1 MALRRNQVEIARFLK
16 AAERELGR
24 ACLPFDCDSD
34 VEAAL
39 RKNSA
44 RPRVVGLEGTPA
56 LRGISSSVEGH
67 WMKFGMQRY
76 EVRVVDGDGSSPH
89 DGPPRQDGL
98 SRREISVVR
107 MYCPDSCDSLNPVED
122 VWAVPEADYRGLYR
136 FLRRAVREETVYRA
150 PLMRIE
156 ERQRLFENT
165 IGFLKKGRAALERF
179 GVPLKRGVMLLGE
192 PGNGKTMAARWLESE
207 AYQHGLQWR
216 TVQAEDFDQM
226 SCRAKAHELF
236 ALDEPG
242 IVLFDDFDSGL
253 RDRTDNGATRDH
265 STFLSN
271 LDGVKLRSGIVYLFT
286 SNLQPHELDPAA
298 RRPGRIDLFIE
309 FPRPDVELRRQFFT
323 DHWVAEARDQTP
335 LDEAVRSTDGFSFA
349 ELDELKKLLV
359 LRYLDTETWDWVWV
373 RQEFARRNDAYRDQP
388 RIGFAAAT
396 APRIKRGHESKAQ
409 A

>member
-16 AAERELGR
+16 AAARELGR

-39 RKNSA
+39 KKNSA
-44 RPRVVGLEGTPA
+44 RPRVVGFEDAPA
-56 LRGISSSVEGH
+56 LRGIGSSVDGH
-67 WMKFGMQRY
+67 WMKFGMQRF
-76 EVRVVDGDGSSPH
+76 EVRVAEGDVLHRH
-89 DGPPRQDGL
+89 DV
-98 SRREISVVR
+98 SVVR

-122 VWAVPEADYRGLYR
+122 IWAVPEADYRRLYR

-150 PLMRIE
+150 PLMRAE
-156 ERQRLFENT
+156 DRQRLFENT
-165 IGFLKKGRAALERF
+165 IGFLKKGQAALERF

-216 TVQAEDFDQM
+216 TVSAEDFDRL
-226 SCRAKAHELF
+226 SSRAKAHELF
-236 ALDEPG
+236 DLDEPG

-271 LDGVKLRSGIVYLFT
+271 LDGVKLRTGIVYLFT
-286 SNLQPHELDPAA
+286 SNLKRHELDPAA
-298 RRPGRIDLFIE
+298 RRPGRIDLFVE
-309 FPRPDVELRRQFFT
+309 FPRPDAELRRQYFVN
-323 DHWVAEARDQTP
+323 HWVAEARDKAP
-335 LDEAVRSTDGFSFA
+335 VEEAVRSTDGFSFA

-359 LRYLDTETWDWVWV
+359 LRYLDTEAWDWSWA
-373 RQEFARRNDAYRDQP
+373 RHEFARRSDGSRDQP

-396 APRIKRGHESKAQ
+396 APRTKRSHESKAQ

>member
-1 MALRRNQVEIARFLK
+1 MSLRRNQVAIARFLK

-44 RPRVVGLEGTPA
+44 RPRVVGIEDAPA
-56 LRGISSSVEGH
+56 LRGISSSVDGH

-76 EVRVVDGDGSSPH
+76 EVRAFNGNGSPS
-89 DGPPRQDGL
+89 GDGL
-98 SRREISVVR
+98 SRCEISVVR
-107 MYCPDSCDSLNPVED
+107 MCCPDSCDSLNPVED
-122 VWAVPEADYRGLYR
+122 VWAVSAEDYRRLYR
-136 FLRRAVREETVYRA
+136 FLRRSVREETVSRA
-150 PLMRIE
+150 PLMRAE
-156 ERQRLFENT
+156 DRRRLFENT
-165 IGFLKKGRAALERF
+165 IGFLQKGREAFERF

-207 AYQHGLQWR
+207 AYRHGLQWR
-216 TVQAEDFDQM
+216 TVMAEDFDQM
-226 SCRAKAHELF
+226 SSRAKAHELF
-236 ALDEPG
+236 DLDEPG

-253 RDRTDNGATRDH
+253 RDRVDNGATRDH

-286 SNLQPHELDPAA
+286 SNLHPHELDPAA
-298 RRPGRIDLFIE
+298 RRPGRIDLFVE
-309 FPRPDVELRRQFFT
+309 FPRPDANLRRQFFV
-323 DHWVAEARDQTP
+323 DHWVDEARDKIP
-335 LDEAVRSTDGFSFA
+335 IEEAVRSTDGFSFA

-359 LRYLDTETWDWVWV
+359 LRFLDTEVWDWAWV
-373 RQEFARRNDAYRDQP
+373 CQEFARRNDANRDQP
-388 RIGFAAAT
+388 RIGFAAAA
-396 APRIKRGHESKAQ
+396 APRPKRGYESKAQ